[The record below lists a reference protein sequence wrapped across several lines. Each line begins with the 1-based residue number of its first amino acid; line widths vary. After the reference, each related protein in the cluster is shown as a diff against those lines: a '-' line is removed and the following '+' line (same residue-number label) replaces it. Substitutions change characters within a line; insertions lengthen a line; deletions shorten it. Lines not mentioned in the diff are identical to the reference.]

1 MQMVA
6 FFGCG
11 LGFVEGSGLMV
22 VSIAGRSAVSSK
34 ASSLVAL
41 RFSDMARLSPAVC
54 DEDTSVAPANP
65 DSPYHEGG
73 TAVLERPKTEE
84 RGQTSDDGDAD
95 RFAHYVTKGR
105 LEESRLTGRP
115 VVALCGKIWKPKHD
129 PSKYP
134 VCPECRRIY
143 EEMVG

>member
-1 MQMVA
+1 MVA

-54 DEDTSVAPANP
+54 DEDTGVAPANP
-65 DSPYHEGG
+65 DSPYHEAAPPFLSGRRRRSEGRRAMTG
-73 TAVLERPKTEE
+73 TPTDSLIT
-84 RGQTSDDGDAD
+84 
-95 RFAHYVTKGR
+95 
-105 LEESRLTGRP
+105 
-115 VVALCGKIWKPKHD
+115 
-129 PSKYP
+129 
-134 VCPECRRIY
+134 
-143 EEMVG
+143 